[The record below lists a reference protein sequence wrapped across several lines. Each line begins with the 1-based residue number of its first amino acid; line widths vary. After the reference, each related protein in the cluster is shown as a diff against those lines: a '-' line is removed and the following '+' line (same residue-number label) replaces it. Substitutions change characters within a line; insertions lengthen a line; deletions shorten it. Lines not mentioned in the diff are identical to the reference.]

1 MSYCVN
7 CGVELHAGCSV
18 CPLCN
23 TEVHNPRQAVD
34 RTALAPFPVRKGDA
48 SPVQQTDAMILI
60 SIILAVTA
68 GVCGLLN
75 LLVFQRTSWSLYV
88 IGGCAIL
95 WIFFLPV
102 FFQKLSPYLSLF
114 LDGAGISMYF
124 GIIAWLHP
132 GNGWYLG
139 LAFPLTVLATGLVLL
154 FVVCVRQIHAS
165 ILSCAAFVLG
175 EIAVFAIAAELLID
189 LFRQVPPG
197 ITWSAI
203 VLTCCVII
211 DAALITIIRRA
222 RLREEVRRR
231 MHI

>member
-1 MSYCVN
+1 M
-7 CGVELHAGCSV
+7 
-18 CPLCN
+18 
-23 TEVHNPRQAVD
+23 
-34 RTALAPFPVRKGDA
+34 
-48 SPVQQTDAMILI
+48 
-60 SIILAVTA
+60 
-68 GVCGLLN
+68 
-75 LLVFQRTSWSLYV
+75 

-175 EIAVFAIAAELLID
+175 EIAVFTIAAELLID
-189 LFRQVPPG
+189 LFRQAPPG